1 MAADW
6 NPEEVAKALDSEL
19 RVYEDRS
26 FEDIARRKL
35 TEGVVFAADALLHI
49 AMHSENESNRMRASE
64 YILNRVMGRPTD
76 EPLGNANKDDALAQL
91 AGTVTR
97 SQSN

>member
-1 MAADW
+1 MAQDW
-6 NPEEVAKALDSEL
+6 NPDEVQKALDSEL
-19 RVYEDRS
+19 LVHEDRS

-49 AMHSENESNRMRASE
+49 AMHSDNEAHRMRASE
-64 YILNRVMGRPTD
+64 YILNRVMGKPTD
-76 EPLGNANKDDALAQL
+76 EPLGNADKDDALAQL